1 MIREITVVRTCWL
14 FIFFCWPPLF
24 MVCSN
29 MFLSCTW
36 KKNGMLN
43 WYSLT
48 YKEVGFLLPS
58 RKGFAALRN
67 CRNHQSNCY
76 LFIFPCVPSLFFV
89 CSIMSFH
96 FLKEFVLVCSQPVN
110 MKQDSKMELEGTGQ
124 DSCNSIQH
132 SCLDILLSWDDN
144 LCTLIFCIQ
153 SSHDICKPSCLS
165 SQVFWR
171 KSKIDSL
178 PVCLPKFSYKK
189 SKIDLI
195 CNWSISIKCK
205 DGMQNYAY
213 AWEILWCLG
222 DILLIILFGSLWR
235 KKYI

>member
-1 MIREITVVRTCWL
+1 
-14 FIFFCWPPLF
+14 
-24 MVCSN
+24 MVCSY
-29 MFLSCTW
+29 MFSSCTW

-48 YKEVGFLLPS
+48 YKEVGFLLRS

-67 CRNHQSNCY
+67 CGNHQSNCY

-153 SSHDICKPSCLS
+153 SSLIFVNP
-165 SQVFWR
+165 
-171 KSKIDSL
+171 
-178 PVCLPKFSYKK
+178 PVCLPKFSDERAK
-189 SKIDLI
+189 LI
-195 CNWSISIKCK
+195 LYLSVFPSFLTRRAK
-205 DGMQNYAY
+205 
-213 AWEILWCLG
+213 
-222 DILLIILFGSLWR
+222 LI
-235 KKYI
+235 